1 MEQCGET
8 ADREALVQACI
19 TAGQR
24 LLGAGQAEAAKAQ
37 FEAAIDLVYRHYQ
50 DEVYRLCLSRLRN
63 AVWAEEVSQ
72 EVLSAVYFALPAFR
86 HEASVRTWLSGICHR
101 QIKQALRN
109 VGRRYTLFE
118 ANQEAV
124 LAGVHPAEHADAV
137 QALLEV
143 LREYEQHLDNLRRK
157 DSLRGAATTEIS
169 VRLRNYSASHF
180 EGSAYGVH
188 RLRPRDQILFVKRFI
203 EGYSIAELTT
213 PWRSEA
219 AVRQRL
225 AQIVQ
230 QLQRQNPHG

>member
-1 MEQCGET
+1 M
-8 ADREALVQACI
+8 
-19 TAGQR
+19 
-24 LLGAGQAEAAKAQ
+24 
-37 FEAAIDLVYRHYQ
+37 YRHYQ

-63 AVWAEEVSQ
+63 AGWAEEITQ
-72 EVLSAVYFALPAFR
+72 EVLSAAYLALPGFR

-109 VGRRYTLFE
+109 VVRRYTLFE
-118 ANQEAV
+118 VNQDAV
-124 LAGVHPAEHADAV
+124 RAEVHPTDHADAV

-143 LREYEQHLDNLRRK
+143 LQE
-157 DSLRGAATTEIS
+157 
-169 VRLRNYSASHF
+169 
-180 EGSAYGVH
+180 YGVH
-188 RLRPRDQILFVKRFI
+188 KLKTRDQILFVKRFI

-230 QLQRQNPHG
+230 RLQREHPHG